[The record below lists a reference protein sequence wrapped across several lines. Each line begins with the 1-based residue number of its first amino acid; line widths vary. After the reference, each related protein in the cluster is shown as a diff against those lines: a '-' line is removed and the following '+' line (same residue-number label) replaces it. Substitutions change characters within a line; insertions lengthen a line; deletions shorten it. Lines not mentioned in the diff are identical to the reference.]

1 MARLSE
7 ADLRKML
14 GVLHAAGGVDGPEP
28 FPAPVLDALRELV
41 PCDVVAFHERSDRPG
56 RVLVW
61 AGEPVGEMTRE
72 IREAH
77 RRLRHQ
83 DPVRRVAGA
92 RTLSDF
98 IRMRE
103 FRRSDFY
110 NLVHR
115 PLGIEQ
121 MLSFYL
127 EPQKTDA
134 RFELDRS
141 RSDFGDRDRR
151 VLELLLPHLR
161 QFLRAARRRVPPTVG
176 ADVLTPRERAVL
188 AHVANGRTN
197 GEVAHLLG
205 ISPLTVRK
213 HLENVYEKLDV
224 HTRTAA
230 VAAAFGRRV

>member
-1 MARLSE
+1 
-7 ADLRKML
+7 
-14 GVLHAAGGVDGPEP
+14 
-28 FPAPVLDALRELV
+28 
-41 PCDVVAFHERSDRPG
+41 
-56 RVLVW
+56 
-61 AGEPVGEMTRE
+61 
-72 IREAH
+72 
-77 RRLRHQ
+77 
-83 DPVRRVAGA
+83 
-92 RTLSDF
+92 LSDF

-188 AHVANGRTN
+188 VHVANGRTN
-197 GEVAHLLG
+197 GEVAQLLG

>member
-14 GVLHAAGGVDGPEP
+14 GLLRAAGDVDGPQP
-28 FPAPVLDALRELV
+28 FPAPVLEALRELM
-41 PCDVVAFHERSDRPG
+41 PCDVVTFHERSDRPE

-61 AGEPVGEMTRE
+61 AGEPVGEMTVE

-77 RRLRHQ
+77 RRLRHE

-110 NLVHR
+110 NFVHR

-127 EPQKTDA
+127 EPQETDA

-141 RSDFGDRDRR
+141 GSDFGDRDRR

-161 QFLRAARRRVPPTVG
+161 QFLRAARRRAPAVAA
-176 ADVLTPRERAVL
+176 ADPLTPRERTVL
-188 AHVANGRTN
+188 AHVADGRTN
-197 GEVAHLLG
+197 GEVAQLLG

-213 HLENVYEKLDV
+213 HLENAFEKLGV

-230 VAAAFGRRV
+230 VAAAFGRSV